1 MLLNILF
8 AGAVT
13 FSIFLMVEFL
23 KSIQQ
28 FLIFKK
34 VRETILLSSFSY
46 LKQTPHS
53 IVDLNK
59 MREMLLGK
67 LSETKLSKWVND
79 LKITWQSSDAIQFVF
94 ELKFNEIKPKYKFV
108 IGLKDI
114 EEIINKAN
122 G

>member
-8 AGAVT
+8 AAAMT
-13 FSIFLMVEFL
+13 FSIFLTVEFI

-53 IVDLNK
+53 FVDLNK
-59 MREMLLGK
+59 MREMLMNK
-67 LSETKLSKWVND
+67 LSEIKLSKWVYD

-94 ELKFNEIKPKYKFV
+94 ELKFNELKPKYKFV

-114 EEIINKAN
+114 EEIVNKAN
-122 G
+122 